1 MSNKNIFHMLGM
13 YIEGVRKANV
23 TNAMVVALDEE
34 TGAFCKSKDF
44 PYWVR
49 TLTSR
54 TGETDNHA
62 TSGLKFQILRDF
74 MAVGASVVLSDV
86 DIVWVQVCQRRR
98 RSSLSYFHAVLVEMM
113 LFLLRELSCAG
124 STSPS

>member
-1 MSNKNIFHMLGM
+1 
-13 YIEGVRKANV
+13 VRKANV

-34 TGAFCKSKDF
+34 TGAFCRSKGF

-54 TGETDNHA
+54 TGQTDNHA

-86 DIVWVQVCQRRR
+86 DIVWVQSPFRFLYRD
-98 RSSLSYFHAVLVEMM
+98 ADVEGMTD
-113 LFLLRELSCAG
+113 G
-124 STSPS
+124 WDDNPNPNPNPSP